1 MLCYSEYGGDVV
13 DKRAWAVWK
22 KGQSDPE
29 YARLYQQMYAL
40 EDQFEEVVSQLDDTV
55 QDVIR
60 DYVMHCEAMS
70 WRMLEF
76 ACEEYEARR

>member
-1 MLCYSEYGGDVV
+1 M
-13 DKRAWAVWK
+13 DKRAWAVWRD
-22 KGQSDPE
+22 GQSDPE
-29 YARLYQQMYAL
+29 YTKLYQQMYAL
-40 EDQFEEVVSQLDDTV
+40 EAKFEEVVSQLDIPV

-76 ACEEYEARR
+76 ACEHYEARK